1 MAVSQDMVEECRFLL
16 DPVSWGEQMLVNRDG
31 SPRIYRDY
39 QKRDLRCPA
48 NRIVH
53 LDGRSVGKTID
64 LSTLLLH
71 CTFVN
76 RGRSVLVAAPY
87 QGQLNMIAEEVEFQ
101 LNHNPLL
108 RDNVVLRANGQPTIK
123 RHPYFEVLFRNGCA
137 LYFRPA
143 GDHGDVFRSLHV
155 DLLLVDEAAWL
166 STRAWNAL
174 RQCLNPD
181 GVMRVYSTP
190 NGLRNTP
197 YYRITQSKDW
207 QVFRWPSWLVP
218 GWTDERDRELAEFY
232 GGKNTPGYQHEV
244 AGEHGAPSFGA
255 FNVKQVM
262 RAVTSISDYRRVD
275 LTGEA
280 LEDCNSEREVRDR
293 IESLLGLEEGHGRY
307 WMGVDLGYTSDPTE
321 LLLFEKDEDDVMSLV
336 IRIHAERVPYPAL
349 SVLIALLDRLY
360 EPEGI
365 GLDRGG
371 NGTAVEHE
379 LLSLDKFRDRHFA
392 GRLVGYDFGGTIAIG
407 EDEQGKIIKKRV
419 KEEMTRVINKA
430 LHARKVRLPEED
442 PEVEDQL
449 CTQTYVTG
457 DRGIVYSKGNDHVVD
472 AMRCAFMRHAQDTDD
487 TYDPIEIIIPNVRLV
502 HITRPL
508 P

>member
-280 LEDCNSEREVRDR
+280 LEDCVSEREVRDR